1 MTHIYAMKRFFLF
14 AGIFTGVVTL
24 VVLLVFGANA
34 KVFSTVFDNRSALAE
49 GSEWVE
55 NTYSLAGLADFMA
68 KNPKHASV
76 VLYDATSDT
85 LLKDFEGDVRRP
97 LGALGNLVLLV
108 ALDDA
113 IDAGRMSLDA
123 TVDPADIRAYRV
135 DGIEARRLEE
145 TLSKLGNSPTVRQMV
160 DLMIRTGHWWAS
172 DHLYHML
179 GAETVA
185 QYTDSLGKG
194 GIDAYVPFHQLFA
207 EHAGGMDFQ
216 TERRLYDTFPK
227 GTANAVLE
235 VLKNASP
242 RVVDWLSWPM
252 ENASIRRDM
261 TQFSALFESRMSILN
276 GVSIGTSRY
285 TGTRYVQ
292 VVMLT
297 DIPAG
302 LWFHLSANFMNQDFQ
317 QRLVYDP
324 AMQQKVLS
332 L

>member
-1 MTHIYAMKRFFLF
+1 MKRFLLF
-14 AGIFTGVVTL
+14 AGVFTGVVAL
-24 VVLLVFGANA
+24 VYLLVFGANA
-34 KVFSTVFDNRSALAE
+34 KVFSTVLNNREALAE

-76 VLYDATSDT
+76 VLYDATADS
-85 LLKDFEGDVRRP
+85 LLKDFGGDVRRP
-97 LGALGNLVLLV
+97 LGALNNLILLV

-113 IDAGRMSLDA
+113 VTAGRLA
-123 TVDPADIRAYRV
+123 LNAPIPADEIRAYRV

-145 TLSKLGNSPTVRQMV
+145 TLSQLGDAPTLEQAV
-160 DLMIRTGHWWAS
+160 DLMIRTGHWWIS
-172 DHLYHML
+172 DYLHAEL
-179 GAETVA
+179 GAQTISM
-185 QYTDSLGKG
+185 YTDSLGKG

-207 EHAGGMDFQ
+207 SNAGGMDFQ
-216 TERRLYDTFPK
+216 TERRLYDSFPK
-227 GTANAVLE
+227 GTANAVLD

-242 RVVDWLSWPM
+242 RVIHWLSWPM
-252 ENASIRRDM
+252 ENASIQRDM
-261 TQFSALFESRMSILN
+261 TQFSALFESRMSILS

-285 TGTRYVQ
+285 TGSRYVQ

-324 AMQQKVLS
+324 AMQEKVLS

>member
-1 MTHIYAMKRFFLF
+1 MKRFLLF
-14 AGIFTGVVTL
+14 AGVFTGVVAL
-24 VVLLVFGANA
+24 VYLLVFGANA
-34 KVFSTVFDNRSALAE
+34 KVFSTVWNNRQALAE
-49 GSEWVE
+49 GSDWVE

-76 VLYDATSDT
+76 VLYDATADT

-97 LGALGNLVLLV
+97 LGALGNLILLV

-113 IDAGRMSLDA
+113 ITAGRLSLNA
-123 TVDPADIRAYRV
+123 PVDPDQIRSYRV
-135 DGIEARRLEE
+135 EGIEARRMEE
-145 TLSKLGNSPTVRQMV
+145 TLSQLGDTPTLEQAV
-160 DLMIRTGHWWAS
+160 DLMIRTGHWWIS
-172 DHLYHML
+172 DYLYESL

-207 EHAGGMDFQ
+207 SNAGGMDFQ

-227 GTANAVLE
+227 GTANAVLD

-242 RVVDWLSWPM
+242 RVIDWLSWPM
-252 ENASIRRDM
+252 ENASIQRDM
-261 TQFSALFESRMSILN
+261 TQFSALFESRMSILS

-285 TGTRYVQ
+285 TGSRYVQ

-324 AMQQKVLS
+324 AMQDKVLS

>member
-1 MTHIYAMKRFFLF
+1 MKRFLLF
-14 AGIFTGVVTL
+14 AGVFTGVVSL
-24 VVLLVFGANA
+24 VYLLVFGINA
-34 KVFSTVFDNRSALAE
+34 KVFSTVLNNHEAMAE

-76 VLYDATSDT
+76 VLYDATADT

-97 LGALGNLVLLV
+97 LGALGNLILLV

-113 IDAGRMSLDA
+113 IAEGRISLD
-123 TVDPADIRAYRV
+123 DPIRPDDLRRYRV
-135 DGIEARRLEE
+135 EGIEAKRLEQ
-145 TLSKLGNSPTVRQMV
+145 TLSKLGGSPTLGDAV
-160 DLMIRTGHWWAS
+160 DLMIRTGHWWIS
-172 DHLYHML
+172 DHLHSML
-179 GAETVA
+179 GSETVA
-185 QYTDSLGKG
+185 MYTDSLGKG
-194 GIDAYVPFHQLFA
+194 GIDPYVPFHQLFA
-207 EHAGGMDFQ
+207 PNAGGMDFQ

-227 GTANAVLE
+227 GTANALLD

-242 RVVDWLSWPM
+242 RVIDWLSWPM
-252 ENASIRRDM
+252 ENASIQRDM
-261 TQFSALFESRMSILN
+261 TQFSALYESRMSILS

-285 TGTRYVQ
+285 TGSRYVQ

-324 AMQQKVLS
+324 AMQDKVLS

>member
-1 MTHIYAMKRFFLF
+1 MKRFLLF
-14 AGIFTGVVTL
+14 AGVFTGVVAL
-24 VVLLVFGANA
+24 VYVLVFGANA
-34 KVFSTVFDNRSALAE
+34 KVFSTVLNNREALAE

-76 VLYDATSDT
+76 VLYDATADS
-85 LLKDFEGDVRRP
+85 LLKDFGGDMLRP
-97 LGALGNLVLLV
+97 LGALNNLILLV

-113 IDAGRMSLDA
+113 ITAGRLTLESPVSPDA
-123 TVDPADIRAYRV
+123 FRAYRV
-135 DGIEARRLEE
+135 DGIESRRLEE
-145 TLSKLGNSPTVRQMV
+145 ILNQLGDSPTLERAVDVMV
-160 DLMIRTGHWWAS
+160 RTGHWWIS
-172 DHLYHML
+172 DYLYSEI
-179 GAETVA
+179 GAQTVL
-185 QYTDSLGKG
+185 QYTDSLSKG
-194 GIDAYVPFHQLFA
+194 GIDPYIPFHQLFA
-207 EHAGGMDFQ
+207 SNAGGMDFQ

-242 RVVDWLSWPM
+242 RVIDWLSWPM
-252 ENASIRRDM
+252 ENSSIQRDM
-261 TQFSALFESRMSILN
+261 TQFSALFESRMSILS

-285 TGTRYVQ
+285 TGSRYVQ

-297 DIPAG
+297 DIPTG

-324 AMQQKVLS
+324 AMQDKVLS

>member
-1 MTHIYAMKRFFLF
+1 MKRFLLF
-14 AGIFTGVVTL
+14 AGVFTGVVTL
-24 VVLLVFGANA
+24 VYLLVFGANA
-34 KVFSTVFDNRSALAE
+34 KVFSTVLNNREAMAE
-49 GSEWVE
+49 GSEWVQ

-76 VLYDATSDT
+76 VLYDATADT

-97 LGALGNLVLLV
+97 LGALGNLILLV

-113 IDAGRMSLDA
+113 IDAGRMSLD
-123 TVDPADIRAYRV
+123 DPIRPDDLRRYRV
-135 DGIEARRLEE
+135 EGIEAKRLEE
-145 TLSKLGNSPTVRQMV
+145 TLSKLGDSPTLGDAV
-160 DLMIRTGHWWAS
+160 DLMIRTGHWWIS
-172 DHLYHML
+172 DHLHATL
-179 GAETVA
+179 GAQTVA
-185 QYTDSLGKG
+185 LYTDSLGKG
-194 GIDAYVPFHQLFA
+194 GIDPYVPFHQLFA
-207 EHAGGMDFQ
+207 PHAGGMDFQ

-227 GTANAVLE
+227 GSANAVLD

-242 RVVDWLSWPM
+242 RVIDWLSWPM
-252 ENASIRRDM
+252 ENASIQRDM
-261 TQFSALFESRMSILN
+261 TQFSALYESRMSILS

-285 TGTRYVQ
+285 TGSRYVQ

-324 AMQQKVLS
+324 AMQDKVLS